1 MPSIHNLTKS
11 SLESWE
17 EMYCGFFFL
26 VVEPGNE
33 GLERLNYLP
42 ELLEPDWKLKELSWK
57 LKSIC
62 SSVSS

>member
-1 MPSIHNLTKS
+1 MAFFF
-11 SLESWE
+11 
-17 EMYCGFFFL
+17 FFFL

-42 ELLEPDWKLKELSWK
+42 ELLEPDWKLKALSWK